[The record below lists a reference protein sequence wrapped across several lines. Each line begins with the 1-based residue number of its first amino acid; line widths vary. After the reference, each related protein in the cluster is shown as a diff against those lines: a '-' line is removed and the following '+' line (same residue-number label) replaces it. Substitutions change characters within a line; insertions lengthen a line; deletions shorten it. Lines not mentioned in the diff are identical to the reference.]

1 MPSRP
6 LFPARVLMT
15 LGALLGLSATLA
27 AAASASA
34 AAPLPGA
41 HISAVRTVPEAAY
54 PGMQRLTYLY
64 GPIEISPGQNTIEAR
79 ANDQKPQVP
88 GYIVRFQPDLV
99 YARTNTQGGHD
110 VPRVDVLHLHHGV
123 WLVAREGTIYP
134 TFAAGEEKT
143 IFNAP
148 QGFGYHYNPSDGW
161 IMNYMIHNLT
171 PNPDSVYIKY
181 TIDFVPD
188 SEPSAAGITEVK
200 PLWMDVSGIKPYP
213 VFDALK
219 GQGTKGRFT
228 FPTQARAAQKK
239 DIGAAHQWTAP
250 KDITLV
256 STAGHLHPGGLYTDL
271 TATRSGQTKE
281 LFRSEAKY
289 YEPAGAVSWDV
300 SLTGTKPDWRIALK
314 AGDRL
319 DTTVTYDTHNAS
331 WYESM
336 GIMVVFY
343 AEGLVG
349 GAQDPFTTAVDWH
362 GLVTHGHLEEN
373 DNHGGAADSGLPDAR
388 DLLDGTRPSNVDIK
402 GYIYG
407 RGDLTLTGS
416 SGRPPVVR
424 AGRSLK
430 FTNLDATRAMTP
442 SASAYHTITACKAP
456 CSGTTGIAYPL
467 ADADVQF
474 DSGEL
479 GYGPSLD
486 IAALGG
492 KMTPAANRNTW
503 TTPKTLAAGTY
514 TYFCRIHPFM
524 RGAFRVVGA
533 HGKGSVTKKA
543 KKSAAAS

>member
-1 MPSRP
+1 MPSRS
-6 LFPARVLMT
+6 LTARALT
-15 LGALLGLSATLA
+15 ALTALLAVGLLA
-27 AAASASA
+27 GAASASA

-41 HISAVRTVPEAAY
+41 RISSVETLPTASY
-54 PGMQRLTYLY
+54 PGQQRMTYLY
-64 GPIEISPGQNTIEAR
+64 GPIKISPGQNTIEAKV
-79 ANDQKPQVP
+79 NDQKPQVP
-88 GYIVRFQPDLV
+88 GYITRFQPDLV
-99 YARTNTQGGHD
+99 YSRVNAQGGHD
-110 VPRVDVLHLHHGV
+110 VPRVDVIHLHHGV
-123 WLVAREGTIYP
+123 WLVGNENGLYP

-143 IFNAP
+143 IFSVP
-148 QGFGYHYNPSDGW
+148 QGYGYHYKPQDLW

-171 PNPDSVYIKY
+171 PNEDSVYIKY

-188 SEPSAAGITEVK
+188 SEPAAQGITPVK

-239 DIGAAHQWTAP
+239 DIGVAHQWNVP

-256 STAGHLHPGGLYTDL
+256 ATAGHLHPGGLYTDL
-271 TATRSGQTKE
+271 TATRGGTTKE

-300 SLTGTKPDWRIALK
+300 SLTGSKPDWRVALH

-319 DTTVTYDTHNAS
+319 NTTVTYDTRKAS

-343 AEGLVG
+343 ADGIAS
-349 GAQDPFTTAVDWH
+349 GAKDPFTQAIDWH
-362 GLVTHGHLEEN
+362 GLVTHGHLSEN
-373 DNHGGAADSGLPDAR
+373 DNHGGEAMSGLPDAR
-388 DLLDGTRPSNVDIK
+388 KLLDGTTPTNVDIK

-407 RGDLTLTGS
+407 SGDLSLTGS
-416 SGRPPVVR
+416 AGRPPVVR

-456 CSGTTGIAYPL
+456 CAGTTGIAYPL
-467 ADADVQF
+467 ANADVQF

-479 GYGPSLD
+479 GYGPNLP
-486 IAALGG
+486 IAGFGG
-492 KMTPAANRNTW
+492 KFTPAANRNTW
-503 TTPKTLAAGTY
+503 KTPKDLAAGTY

-533 HGKGSVTKKA
+533 KGKGSVTKTKA
-543 KKSAAAS
+543 KRSATAS